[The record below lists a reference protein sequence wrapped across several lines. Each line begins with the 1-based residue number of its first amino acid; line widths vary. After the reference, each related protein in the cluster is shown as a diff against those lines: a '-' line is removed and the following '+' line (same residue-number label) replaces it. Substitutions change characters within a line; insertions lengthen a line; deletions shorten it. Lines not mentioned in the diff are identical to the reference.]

1 MASLMEELIITL
13 ENEVEEYKRL
23 LNLSLRKTPI
33 IISADLEALGKIT
46 DEEQL
51 ALTELTH
58 VDKKREQCMKDIAD
72 VVNRDVNTLK
82 LTDLINMLSTRP
94 QEQNRL
100 AAVYDQLS
108 EIVSQVRRTNEQNKV
123 LIESSL
129 EMVQFDMNV
138 IQAMKS
144 APETAN
150 YTRNAYAS
158 GDVVGVGKS
167 GFDSRS

>member
-1 MASLMEELIITL
+1 
-13 ENEVEEYKRL
+13 
-23 LNLSLRKTPI
+23 
-33 IISADLEALGKIT
+33 
-46 DEEQL
+46 L
-51 ALTELTH
+51 ALTDLSH
-58 VDKKREQCMKDIAD
+58 VDKKREQCMKDIAN

-82 LTDLINMLSTRP
+82 LTDLINMLAARP

-108 EIVSQVRRTNEQNKV
+108 DIVLQVRRANEQNKA

-129 EMVQFDMNV
+129 EMVQFDLNV
-138 IQAMKS
+138 LQAMKS

-150 YTRNAYAS
+150 YTKNAYAS
-158 GDVVGVGKS
+158 GTVVGVEQR